1 MVKYEMDIEA
11 EEYLKY
17 AKETMSVSVWKAVGF
32 AAVST
37 MVLYALLWALHG
49 DTPAYIIALF
59 TDRGWIPYVTTFAFW
74 VGIWL
79 LLLKFS
85 LIREEMDS
93 FTILNT
99 KIKAISPINEETAK
113 RIDEKIEGLETEQKR
128 RMVVRRVKAA
138 IERYI
143 QTKSTSEVGDVLTT
157 VSDIDYDIVESSYT
171 TLRYLV
177 WIIPV
182 LGFIGTVLGISA
194 ALGEF
199 GGIIPKAG
207 EMALSEIISSLGGVT
222 KNLGI
227 AFETTL
233 LALAL
238 AGILMWVMSI
248 VQKKEEN
255 FLSAMDD
262 FCVSKIVNQMVAPPP
277 EPDEIVKGLGEIS
290 SKLSSINT
298 ATNKLLDLPLGRDD
312 DSKENLNKVIE
323 ILKGVPGQLNESIQT
338 SLGPL
343 TNMSEESIKELAKI
357 QKKNLDSIKEKF
369 DTLFTQTS
377 GLFKEGE
384 AVEKVIEGISSVT
397 GLNTVLSENK
407 EVLNVLGEELIK
419 QNERNRE
426 LQEAIQTLT
435 TVIGTLATQQ
445 TKTGEVLDNLSPSV
459 KTLSEKGVPVKIT
472 LYSASEIEVKEVAL
486 LTGRVRPEEKEK

>member
-1 MVKYEMDIEA
+1 MAKKDEMDIEA

-17 AKETMSVSVWKAVGF
+17 AKETMSVSVWKAVKF

-49 DTPAYIIALF
+49 DTPAYAIAIF
-59 TDRGWIPYVTTFAFW
+59 TDRGWIPYVTTFSFW

-85 LIREEMDS
+85 MIQEEKDS
-93 FTILNT
+93 FSVLNT
-99 KIKAISPINEETAK
+99 EIKEIKESSPINEETAK
-113 RIDEKIEGLETEQKR
+113 CIDDKIEGLTTEQKR

-199 GGIIPKAG
+199 GAIIPHTK
-207 EMALSEIISSLGGVT
+207 EMGLSEIISSLGGVT

-233 LALAL
+233 LALVL
-238 AGILMWVMSI
+238 AGILMFFMSS
-248 VQKKEEN
+248 VQKREEN

-262 FCVSKIVNQMVAPPP
+262 FCVSKIVNRMVGAPPH
-277 EPDEIVKGLGEIS
+277 ESDKIVEGLGEIS
-290 SKLSSINT
+290 NKLSSMNT
-298 ATNKLLDLPLGRDD
+298 AIKKLLKLPLGIDEA
-312 DSKENLNKVIE
+312 SKENLNKMVE
-323 ILKGVPGQLNESIQT
+323 ILQGIPNHFTNISEKSMKES
-338 SLGPL
+338 
-343 TNMSEESIKELAKI
+343 AKI
-357 QKKNLDSIKEKF
+357 QKENLDSNTEKF
-369 DTLFTQTS
+369 DKLFTQIS
-377 GLFKEGE
+377 ELFKGGE
-384 AVEKVIEGISSVT
+384 AVEKVIKGIGSVT
-397 GLNTVLSENK
+397 DLNTVLSENK
-407 EVLNVLGEELIK
+407 GVLNVLGEELIK

-426 LQEAIQTLT
+426 LQEAIQSLT

-472 LYSASEIEVKEVAL
+472 LYSESEIEAKEVAL
-486 LTGRVRPEEKEK
+486 ITGRVRAEEKEK